1 MNYLQPNLQR
11 FVTHNFIARWE
22 DVHCR
27 LNMDNF
33 PLDSI
38 LSQIDFAENYSFE
51 MQNEIQSMHWH
62 SFQITILVH
71 ITFNVDQ
78 TIGQKND
85 DKKIIKETQFYV

>member
-1 MNYLQPNLQR
+1 
-11 FVTHNFIARWE
+11 
-22 DVHCR
+22 
-27 LNMDNF
+27 MDNF

>member
-1 MNYLQPNLQR
+1 
-11 FVTHNFIARWE
+11 
-22 DVHCR
+22 
-27 LNMDNF
+27 MDNF
-33 PLDSI
+33 PLDTI

-71 ITFNVDQ
+71 ITFNADQ

-85 DKKIIKETQFYV
+85 DKKIIKETQLTTHFIRATLFYDALGLDVKMWNQTNTPNS